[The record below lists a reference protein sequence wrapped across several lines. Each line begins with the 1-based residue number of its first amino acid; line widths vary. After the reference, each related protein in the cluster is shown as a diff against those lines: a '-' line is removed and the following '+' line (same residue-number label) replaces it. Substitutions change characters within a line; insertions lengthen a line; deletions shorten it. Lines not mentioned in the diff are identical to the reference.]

1 MKGEELVWGGGGGVL
16 EERVLKMFQLKI
28 TAFFSRSNR
37 ITCLFMFSFILVGLM
52 FPVFLVYI

>member
-1 MKGEELVWGGGGGVL
+1 MGRGGGGVL
-16 EERVLKMFQLKI
+16 EERVLKMSQLKI

>member
-1 MKGEELVWGGGGGVL
+1 MVGGEGGGGVCW
-16 EERVLKMFQLKI
+16 RRGCILKTSQLKI
-28 TAFFSRSNR
+28 IAFFSRSNR

>member
-1 MKGEELVWGGGGGVL
+1 MVGGEGGGGGGW
-16 EERVLKMFQLKI
+16 RGGGILKTSQLKI
-28 TAFFSRSNR
+28 IAFFSRSNR